1 MAFATSIQK
10 SQIPIGCRL
19 CESEK
24 MIKWKCLQCDLLIC
38 DQCKMV
44 HSRITCD
51 HRILDIK
58 NIGKNEEPKEP
69 NEPFTFSDVQCEI
82 HLGQACCLFC
92 KTCNT
97 LICFKCSTKVHSG
110 HELIEEEDLNK
121 GKDKCKATVNSR
133 TTNDHKILD
142 ITGIEMQEGFR
153 FSDVQCEAHLDQACC
168 IYCTT
173 CNTLI
178 CFKCCAKV
186 HNGHELQEEADY
198 NNKGK
203 VEITPKQ
210 QSKIVFEISE
220 EFTSDTTYLTNI
232 VVLSNGSMWL
242 GNNSEF
248 KLQHVTLRGN
258 NTEVIKSLNIKA
270 DGMAKT
276 HSNNI
281 LVTMYNETNIKL
293 IDTITGKITDSV
305 YDVKPLYPI
314 SIHVTSDRRVIIGA
328 KSSGKLFPAIGRRA
342 VIVLDQ
348 EGKQLEEYEHEKQ
361 NKRSFESL
369 RRFLTINK
377 NLFTYPRRVTST
389 SNGNVFVVDRLN
401 DNYRGRVVVLS
412 QGGDIMGIYNGMSEV
427 NTDKDPFT
435 PRGILTLP
443 SDNIIVTDMDNHL
456 LHILTDH
463 GQIITYYTL
472 QDMGIIYPYSLAL
485 STTRTIYIGC
495 VSEKGCP
502 DNAKA
507 KLYELEYPGI

>member
-1 MAFATSIQK
+1 
-10 SQIPIGCRL
+10 
-19 CESEK
+19 
-24 MIKWKCLQCDLLIC
+24 
-38 DQCKMV
+38 
-44 HSRITCD
+44 
-51 HRILDIK
+51 
-58 NIGKNEEPKEP
+58 
-69 NEPFTFSDVQCEI
+69 
-82 HLGQACCLFC
+82 
-92 KTCNT
+92 
-97 LICFKCSTKVHSG
+97 
-110 HELIEEEDLNK
+110 
-121 GKDKCKATVNSR
+121 
-133 TTNDHKILD
+133 
-142 ITGIEMQEGFR
+142 
-153 FSDVQCEAHLDQACC
+153 
-168 IYCTT
+168 
-173 CNTLI
+173 
-178 CFKCCAKV
+178 
-186 HNGHELQEEADY
+186 
-198 NNKGK
+198 
-203 VEITPKQ
+203 
-210 QSKIVFEISE
+210 
-220 EFTSDTTYLTNI
+220 
-232 VVLSNGSMWL
+232 
-242 GNNSEF
+242 
-248 KLQHVTLRGN
+248 
-258 NTEVIKSLNIKA
+258 
-270 DGMAKT
+270 
-276 HSNNI
+276 
-281 LVTMYNETNIKL
+281 MYNETNIKL

-401 DNYRGRVVVLS
+401 DDYRGRVVVLS
-412 QGGDIMGIYNGMSEV
+412 QGGDILGIYNGLPEV